1 MTLKHFH
8 KHKKEKEDD
17 ILSKSIQSKT
27 KINDELNNN
36 KINNINNINIL
47 KKSSSGKNSF
57 ISRYDSNNRNNKT
70 IHIDNKRDLLL
81 NNKFFSTSDGTFE
94 KVFAH
99 KEVAATNVPITA
111 PVFKP
116 A

>member
-1 MTLKHFH
+1 MLSSNINNISTMTLKHFH

-81 NNKFFSTSDGTFE
+81 NNKFFSTS
-94 KVFAH
+94 
-99 KEVAATNVPITA
+99 
-111 PVFKP
+111 
-116 A
+116 

>member
-1 MTLKHFH
+1 MTLKNFY
-8 KHKKEKEDD
+8 KHKREKEKEND

-70 IHIDNKRDLLL
+70 IHIDNKRDLQL
-81 NNKFFSTSDGTFE
+81 NNKFFFSTSELG
-94 KVFAH
+94 
-99 KEVAATNVPITA
+99 NITDIISINN
-111 PVFKP
+111 KYQKTSI
-116 A
+116 